1 MLENVKQELVD
12 QNQNLKNSN
21 ADLQEQN
28 SELEKANEAYQT
40 KMEQIAY
47 RVEDMERDVR
57 KYEEDPEWKL
67 PEASSFGSAK
77 SYRENCA
84 LPLWRRL
91 VARIKKL
98 SIENIGLVETM
109 ERFRK
114 KISSLENELSCLR
127 DDLEM
132 RNYKIE
138 RLEEQ
143 ADDFNRVKKYMGED
157 RVQQVVDTVK
167 VMEEQEREQKR
178 LIRSRGW
185 SR

>member
-1 MLENVKQELVD
+1 
-12 QNQNLKNSN
+12 
-21 ADLQEQN
+21 
-28 SELEKANEAYQT
+28 
-40 KMEQIAY
+40 
-47 RVEDMERDVR
+47 
-57 KYEEDPEWKL
+57 
-67 PEASSFGSAK
+67 
-77 SYRENCA
+77 
-84 LPLWRRL
+84 
-91 VARIKKL
+91 
-98 SIENIGLVETM
+98 
-109 ERFRK
+109 
-114 KISSLENELSCLR
+114 
-127 DDLEM
+127 M